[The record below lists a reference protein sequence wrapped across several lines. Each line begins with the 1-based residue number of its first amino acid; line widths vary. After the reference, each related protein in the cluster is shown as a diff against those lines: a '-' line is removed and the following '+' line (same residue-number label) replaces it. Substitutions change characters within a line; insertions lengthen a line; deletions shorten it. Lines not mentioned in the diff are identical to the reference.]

1 MSKELI
7 EELNEQVLTYDE
19 WAREKCIEKLAAD
32 RIEQLEAEVERLK
45 TTPAHKR
52 EDLRCVI
59 SDLCEQVRARE
70 EQLEAVTNQRDEWVK
85 TACKLPE
92 VSAALKFAV
101 EQGVKFQ
108 QQLAECQA
116 ALALKDEALLSAH
129 ECLKFYSH
137 PGAKLVAK
145 ALFQRYAQ
153 EEI

>member
-59 SDLCEQVRARE
+59 SDLCEQ
-70 EQLEAVTNQRDEWVK
+70 LEDMTNQRDEWVK